1 MPAPP
6 ILLATASMMAELDS
20 IPVLTASAPMSDMTA
35 FIWDST
41 RDTGS
46 SSTSV
51 TPTVFW
57 AVIAV
62 RTEVP

>member
-1 MPAPP
+1 
-6 ILLATASMMAELDS
+6 MMAELDS
-20 IPVLTASAPMSDMTA
+20 IPVLTASVPMSDMTA

-41 RDTGS
+41 SDTGS